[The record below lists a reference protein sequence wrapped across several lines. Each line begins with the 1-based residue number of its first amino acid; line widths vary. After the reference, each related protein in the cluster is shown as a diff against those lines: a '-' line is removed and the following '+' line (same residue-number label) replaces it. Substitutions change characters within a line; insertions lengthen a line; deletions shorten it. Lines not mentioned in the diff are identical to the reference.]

1 VIKNAQDMRVELR
14 EKMRG
19 GTGAAQ
25 IKHIFEQ
32 QELKG
37 KCRLFATITLEPGC
51 SIGPHPHDSEEEV
64 YYILKGRAKVVDDGE
79 ERELQPGDAVLTG
92 GGASHSIANI
102 GEETLEL
109 LAVIL
114 TY

>member
-1 VIKNAQDMRVELR
+1 MIKSAETMRVELR
-14 EKMRG
+14 ERMRG
-19 GTGAAQ
+19 GKGTVQ

-32 QELKG
+32 TELTG
-37 KCRLFATITLEPGC
+37 KCRLFACITLEPGC
-51 SIGPHPHDSEEEV
+51 SIGQHPHENEEEV

-79 ERELQPGDAVLTG
+79 ERELRPGDAVLTG
-92 GGASHSIANI
+92 GGRSHSIANA
-102 GEETLEL
+102 GEEPVEL